1 MPRPRFDKL
10 EPERRSALLRIAAEE
25 FAEHGYEAASYNR
38 IIERAGV
45 SKGAIYYYF
54 DDKEDLYATV
64 LRDALQRIIV
74 ETGDVGGA
82 TDAEGFWRAYE
93 DWYQRSLQLFQDDP
107 HAVGLS
113 RSLVKALSRGA
124 ATGVLAELRAFAEGL
139 LAEVVRQGQALGA
152 IRTDLP
158 FELLLAVLMALEEGV
173 DLWLGDHIGDRSPT
187 ELARLATTL
196 TELVRRVAEPAP
208 RSPRSPRSTRS
219 RPAKDAARSRTPRTK
234 KGRS

>member
-82 TDAEGFWRAYE
+82 ADANGFWRAYE

-124 ATGVLAELRAFAEGL
+124 ATGVLAELRAFAHGL
-139 LAEVVRQGQALGA
+139 LAEVVRQGQAVGA

-173 DLWLGDHIGDRSPT
+173 DLWLGDHIGDRSAA
-187 ELARLATTL
+187 ELGRLATTL
-196 TELVRRVAEPAP
+196 TELVRRVAEPPAR
-208 RSPRSPRSTRS
+208 RSPRA
-219 RPAKDAARSRTPRTK
+219 RPPKDAARSRTTRTK